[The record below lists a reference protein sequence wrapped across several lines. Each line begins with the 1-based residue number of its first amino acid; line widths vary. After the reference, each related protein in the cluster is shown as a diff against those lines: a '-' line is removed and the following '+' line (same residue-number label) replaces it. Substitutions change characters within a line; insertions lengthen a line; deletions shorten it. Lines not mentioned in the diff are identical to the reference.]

1 MIKAVIVDDE
11 LHCAESLALQL
22 KKFNDRIE
30 IKAQFSNPF
39 KALEYLT
46 ENTPDLLFLDV
57 EMPGLNGFDLLNK
70 LPKTEM
76 AVVFTTAY
84 DEYAVKAFRFSA
96 FDYLLKPI
104 ADEDIE
110 ACLKNVEKQK
120 NKPQLY
126 DHLDRLLEF
135 ISSPKVLPNKI
146 GLPTGEGIEFVSY
159 KEIIRVESDSNYSI
173 VFFTSGNKL
182 VVCRTLK
189 EMEQLLNEFN
199 FVRVHHSHIINPEYL
214 QRFVRQDGG
223 YVVMT
228 DGSMISVSRSR
239 KDDFLNK
246 MSNL

>member
-1 MIKAVIVDDE
+1 MIKAVLVDDE
-11 LHCAESLALQL
+11 LHCVESLALQL
-22 KKFNDRIE
+22 KKFNDRIKIE
-30 IKAQFSNPF
+30 AQFSNPF

-70 LPKTEM
+70 LPKAEM

-120 NKPQLY
+120 NKPPLY
-126 DHLDRLLEF
+126 DHLDRLMEF

-182 VVCRTLK
+182 IVCRTLK
-189 EMEQLLNEFN
+189 EMEQLLNDFN

-228 DGSMISVSRSR
+228 DGSVISVSRSR